1 MNIGIVDYGL
11 GNVKSVKSAF
21 EYLGY
26 NAQLCQYEN
35 DFNEVSHIVIPGV
48 GSYERGINLLKGK
61 KIIPLLNHHVCE
73 KKKPTLGICLGLQ
86 LMSKRGLEF
95 GNHNGLNWFSG
106 DVVEIP
112 IENKNSTLPNI
123 GWEEVQFNENSEL
136 FSEIKQN
143 SDFYFVHSF
152 YYKPLDN
159 NEIIATYDIGATKIT
174 AAIQKE
180 NIIATQFHPEKS
192 QDNGLQLLENFIKMK

>member
-48 GSYERGINLLKGK
+48 GSYERGINLLKEK
-61 KIIPLLNHHVCE
+61 KIIPLLNHHVCR

-123 GWEEVQFNENSEL
+123 GWEEVQFNENSKL

-159 NEIIATYDIGATKIT
+159 KEIIATYDIGATKIT